1 MTAQGDAPGKQFS
14 DAQRIIGDFP
24 LDEFLDHFFQK
35 RPLFLPGALAGFQSP
50 VDANTLAGLSLEEEV
65 ESRLV
70 EHTRAPQKGSTEQP
84 WTLKE
89 GPFEE
94 GLFESLAEKDW
105 TLLVQD
111 VDKLLPEVHALL
123 SLVSFLPR
131 WSIDDIMIS
140 FAAPGGSVG
149 PHTDRYDVFL
159 LQAHGT
165 RTWEINTRNVDEILR
180 SDTPLKVLK
189 HFEPEQT
196 YTAQP
201 GDVLYL
207 PAGVAHFGV
216 AVDECMTYSFGF
228 RAPSEERVLAAILEE
243 IYARKG
249 ERLFRGGSPVYST
262 AHSQL
267 SSELFQQF
275 DELLQSLTTD
285 SDPHV
290 RHAALGRF
298 LSEPKSHLLNHAPEC
313 RVLPAE
319 LKRAISSGS
328 NLVRDLASRFL
339 FSATGPKVTLFVN
352 GTDHSLD
359 GFDRPEALAQNLCE
373 DQELGTHNLMP
384 WVTSAS
390 NEPLWK
396 LLAHLVEEGALLL
409 KSEEE
414 RLASD

>member
-1 MTAQGDAPGKQFS
+1 LTAQRHSPQKGFS
-14 DAQRIIGDFP
+14 GEDRIIGDFP
-24 LDEFLDHFFQK
+24 LDEFLRDFFQK
-35 RPLFLPGALAGFQSP
+35 KPLFLPGALAGFRSP
-50 VDANTLAGLSLEEEV
+50 VDAETLAGLTLEEEV

-70 EHTRAPQKGSTEQP
+70 EHTRAPKAGSKKRP

-94 GLFESLAEKDW
+94 RLFENLAKADW

-140 FAAPGGSVG
+140 YAAPGGSVG

-159 LQAHGT
+159 LQAQGS
-165 RTWEINTRNVDEILR
+165 RTWEINTGIIDESLR

-189 HFEPEQT
+189 HFEAEQR
-196 YTAQP
+196 YTAHP

-228 RAPSEERVLAAILEE
+228 RAPSEERVLATILSE

-249 ERLFRGGSPVYST
+249 ERLFRQGAPSAST
-262 AHSQL
+262 AHSEL
-267 SSELFQQF
+267 SSDLFQQF
-275 DELLQSLTTD
+275 DKLLTSFATD
-285 SDPHV
+285 SDPQL

-298 LSEPKSHLLNHAPEC
+298 LSEPKNHLLGDAPEC
-313 RVLPAE
+313 GVSSE
-319 LKRAISSGS
+319 EIKRAIFDGS
-328 NLVRDLASRFL
+328 TLVRDLTSRFL
-339 FSATGPKVTLFVN
+339 FSTTGPKNATLFLN
-352 GTDHSLD
+352 GIDHSLD
-359 GFDRPEALAQNLCE
+359 GFAHAAALARVLCE
-373 DQELGTHNLMP
+373 NQELNADNLNP
-384 WVTSAS
+384 WTTEAS
-390 NEPLWK
+390 
-396 LLAHLVEEGALLL
+396 AHLLWEILASLLDDGAL
-409 KSEEE
+409 
-414 RLASD
+414 RLHREPEVT